1 MNNIK
6 SSKNKETLWNLLY
19 QNNIFDN
26 IPNQN
31 IEDIKHIFESTI
43 NNILE
48 NNTSSCIINLK
59 NNLYSDTDITNTNK
73 ILLLNLKNNIS
84 DEKERFHKN
93 NLKSESTKDDLRK
106 LNLDTFNVSLKDR
119 SNSFEELINHK
130 KPIEISFNDI
140 NSEDGPINNDAMNS
154 MLEKMQNERDLLLDI
169 PNTLS
174 SNVSSNVS
182 SNTLKE
188 DLVDDLVDNS
198 IIDLIDKNKKYDN
211 IITSEPILKKPKI
224 TSIEHL
230 IDEDLAPA
238 SNDNKTLNESYF
250 KKRTSKVNSKDITFA
265 MQEEYKNEYTTNL
278 NNKMD
283 TLITKINTL
292 STKLDSVLD
301 NDAIDKV
308 AIDKVALD

>member
-31 IEDIKHIFESTI
+31 IEDIKNIFESTI

-59 NNLYSDTDITNTNK
+59 NNLYNDTDIMNTNK

-93 NLKSESTKDDLRK
+93 SLKSESTKDDLRN
-106 LNLDTFNVSLKDR
+106 LNLNTFNVSLKER
-119 SNSFEELINHK
+119 SNSFEELINQK

-169 PNTLS
+169 PNPPSTNVS
-174 SNVSSNVS
+174 TNVSSNA
-182 SNTLKE
+182 LKE
-188 DLVDDLVDNS
+188 ELVVDLVDDIVDNS
-198 IIDLIDKNKKYDN
+198 IIDLIDKNKKHDN
-211 IITSEPILKKPKI
+211 IIMSEPILNKPKI

-238 SNDNKTLNESYF
+238 SNTYF
-250 KKRTSKVNSKDITFA
+250 KKRNSKVDTKDINYV
-265 MQEEYKNEYTTNL
+265 MQEEYKSEYTTNL
-278 NNKMD
+278 NHKMD
-283 TLITKINTL
+283 TMITKMNTL
-292 STKLDSVLD
+292 STKLDAVL
-301 NDAIDKV
+301 DKV

>member
-1 MNNIK
+1 MNNIN

-48 NNTSSCIINLK
+48 NNTTSCIINLK
-59 NNLYSDTDITNTNK
+59 NNSYNDTDITNTNK

-93 NLKSESTKDDLRK
+93 NLKSESTKDDLRN
-106 LNLDTFNVSLKDR
+106 LNLDTFNISLKDR

-140 NSEDGPINNDAMNS
+140 NNEDGPINNDAMNS

-169 PNTLS
+169 PDTLS
-174 SNVSSNVS
+174 SNVSSNS
-182 SNTLKE
+182 LKHDIVHE
-188 DLVDDLVDNS
+188 KVDDKVDDLVDDIVDNS
-198 IIDLIDKNKKYDN
+198 IIDLIDKNKKHDN
-211 IITSEPILKKPKI
+211 IIMSEPILNKPKI

-230 IDEDLAPA
+230 IDEDLAPD
-238 SNDNKTLNESYF
+238 SNTYF
-250 KKRTSKVNSKDITFA
+250 KKRNSKVDTKDINFV
-265 MQEEYKNEYTTNL
+265 MQNEYKNEYTTNL
-278 NNKMD
+278 NIKLDNKLD
-283 TLITKINTL
+283 TVITKINTL
-292 STKLDSVLD
+292 SNKLDDIL
-301 NDAIDKV
+301 NKIT
-308 AIDKVALD
+308 